1 MISKRNLNLLMNS
14 TTIVILLVLG
24 ALLVVAAGGVYFFY
38 VRDTSLPPP
47 EITPPQSLT
56 ELAEQYPAL
65 ASILTDPE
73 LDSVYK
79 EFLVA
84 YEEGGHDTALELAR
98 QRGMLTPQGD
108 VAITLIL
115 DTEDNDALVTQLET
129 VGAVVV
135 SAYRDRVN
143 VAVPIVLIEAQ
154 LQTDAPGAIFDQL
167 TELEHVISVQLP
179 EQRIHDGSTIPG
191 EGVSV
196 IGSNAWHEAG
206 ITGAGLRIGV
216 LDLGFSNYED
226 LLGVELP
233 DAVLVETFGWYDE
246 DEVHGT
252 ACAEIIHEVA
262 PDAELFF
269 AWYDGSDAAMGEAV
283 DWLLSH
289 NVDIISHSAS
299 SIVGPR
305 DGSGWDAQLV
315 NDVAAQGIL
324 WVNSSGNS
332 ALSHYRA
339 VFTDEN
345 GNDLHE
351 FAPGEESLALY
362 NSGSVDVA
370 LTWEDDWEHASQDY
384 ELFLYDAA
392 GNELASSQD
401 PQTGDLG
408 HEPVEW
414 ISYDTGGDTVYAAV
428 TAYDVDRAVTFDIFV
443 NGADVAYPSPDY
455 SIGPPGDAV
464 GSLTVGAANWQDDS
478 LADYSSQGPTTD
490 GRLKPEISAP
500 TGVSGA
506 TYGPEEFHG
515 TSSSGPHVA
524 GAAALVWQAN
534 PDFFRQEVV
543 DFLLSN
549 AIDLAPSGP
558 DTGHG
563 YGRLQL
569 PPPSA
574 SNPSP
579 RPTVTPMPPPSGTE
593 PTATPPPLPTPTA
606 VAYAT
611 PEPIPLATGAGTSLL
626 AVTGLGL
633 VAGGLCCAGG
643 GLLLVGVAGVFILRR
658 RTRRAQPAPSPTP
671 PQPRPATPPPP
682 APTVPT
688 SHAPTPTPSQLAR
701 CPSCAAENRPGAR
714 FCPDCGHS
722 LAQDRQPR
730 HCQHCDAELR
740 EGARF
745 CPNCGATAGE

>member
-1 MISKRNLNLLMNS
+1 MISKRNLNLLLNS
-14 TTIVILLVLG
+14 TTVIILLILG
-24 ALLVVAAGGVYFFY
+24 TLLVVAAGAVFFFY
-38 VRDTSLPPP
+38 VRDTSPPPP
-47 EITPPQSLT
+47 EIAPPQSLI

-65 ASILTDPE
+65 ESILTDPE

-84 YEEGGHDTALELAR
+84 YEEGGHDAALELAR
-98 QRGMLTPQGD
+98 QREMLTPQGD

-115 DTEDNDALVTQLET
+115 DTDDHTTLVSQLET

-154 LQTDAPGAIFDQL
+154 LQTNEPGAIFDQL
-167 TELEHVISVQLP
+167 TELEHVIGVQLP
-179 EQRIHDGSTIPG
+179 EQRIHDGSSIPG
-191 EGVSV
+191 EGVAV
-196 IGSNAWHEAG
+196 IGSNTWHEAG
-206 ITGAGLRIGV
+206 ITGAGLRVGV

-226 LLGVELP
+226 LLGEELP
-233 DAVLVETFGWYDE
+233 NDVPMATFGWYDE
-246 DEVHGT
+246 DEIHGT
-252 ACAEIIHEVA
+252 ACAEIVHEVA

-305 DGSGWDAQLV
+305 DGSEWDAQLV
-315 NDVAAQGIL
+315 DDLAAQGIL

-339 VFTDEN
+339 VFTDEDGDN
-345 GNDLHE
+345 LHE
-351 FAPGEESLALY
+351 FAAGEESLALY
-362 NSGSVDVA
+362 NYGYVDVA
-370 LTWEDDWEHASQDY
+370 LTWDDDWEQATQDY

-392 GNELASSQD
+392 GNELASSQES
-401 PQTGDLG
+401 QSGESG
-408 HEPVEW
+408 QEPVEW
-414 ISYDTGGDTVYAAV
+414 ISYVTDGDTVYAAV
-428 TAYDVDRAVTFDIFV
+428 TAYEVDQAVTFDIFV

-455 SIGPPGDAV
+455 SVCPPGDAV

-490 GRLKPEISAP
+490 GRLKPEVSAP

-506 TYGPEEFHG
+506 TYGAEEFTG
-515 TSSSGPHVA
+515 TSSSCPHVA

-534 PDFFRQEVV
+534 PQFTRQEVV
-543 DFLLSN
+543 DFILSN

-569 PPPSA
+569 PSPSA
-574 SNPSP
+574 NNPSP
-579 RPTVTPMPPPSGTE
+579 RPTPVPESGAE
-593 PTATPPPLPTPTA
+593 PTPAPLPTPTQ

-611 PEPIPLATGAGTSLL
+611 PPPIPPTSGTGAGLL

-643 GLLLVGVAGVFILRR
+643 GLLLIGLVGVIVLRR
-658 RTRRAQPAPSPTP
+658 RSKRVRS
-671 PQPRPATPPPP
+671 TPPPP
-682 APTVPT
+682 RRPKASAPPRPRTPPSPT
-688 SHAPTPTPSQLAR
+688 ASTPRPHIPPQVER
-701 CPSCAAENRPGAR
+701 CPSCAVHVRPSAR
-714 FCPDCGHS
+714 FCPECGHS
-722 LAQDRQPR
+722 FVQEQQPHR
-730 HCQHCDAELR
+730 CQHCDNELR
-740 EGARF
+740 KGARF
-745 CPNCGATAGE
+745 CPNCGATTGK